1 MVAIRIFALLVVLL
15 AGSIEACRADS
26 PILKGTVTD
35 GHAERRRIER
45 DSSQDDVNNVDL
57 TPTRGTEIAPRPAR
71 NRHRIGREE
80 PLPEKKVVVPKVV
93 NLDALV
99 AEFDESYKPTDFDIG
114 VDKNSAE
121 LVLAWERWH
130 KQLCKT
136 IYFRMA
142 RRSATAGAGYAT
154 VYITVTRDHRITG
167 ELQMH
172 SGNSAI
178 TSAYMDTIRSLN
190 GNPGLTFPEKSQR
203 NQVSFPYSVL
213 RASNIT
219 PGYSWIKNDYETV
232 RYEE

>member
-1 MVAIRIFALLVVLL
+1 MVAIRIFVLLLVLL
-15 AGSIEACRADS
+15 AGPIEACRADS
-26 PILKGTVTD
+26 TILKGTVTD

-45 DSSQDDVNNVDL
+45 DSSTDEVNNVDL
-57 TPTRGTEIAPRPAR
+57 TSTRGTEIAPRPAR

-99 AEFDESYKPTDFDIG
+99 AEFDENYKPPQFDIG
-114 VDKNSAE
+114 VDKNSSE

-136 IYFRMA
+136 IYFRMI
-142 RRSATAGAGYAT
+142 RRSGNAGAGYAT
-154 VYITVTRDHRITG
+154 VYITVTRDNRING

-172 SGNSAI
+172 SGNTVI
-178 TSAYMDTIRSLN
+178 TSAYLDTINSLN
-190 GNPGLTFPEKSQR
+190 GNPGLTFPDKSQR
-203 NQVSFPYSVL
+203 NQVSFSYTFL
-213 RASNIT
+213 RAANIT
-219 PGYSWIKNDYETV
+219 PGYSWNKNDYETI